1 LPPTTIRGSPAT
13 TPNISLADIYAKLEG
28 MNCLFC
34 RIVSGEIPAK
44 KIFEDEVSIAFAD
57 IHPQAP
63 THFLVIPKKHI
74 DSLAHASEADKEM
87 LGHLT
92 LVATE
97 LAKKSLSKG
106 FRVVVNTGEEGGQTV
121 DHLHLHVLGGRA
133 MHWPPG

>member
-1 LPPTTIRGSPAT
+1 
-13 TPNISLADIYAKLEG
+13 

-57 IHPQAP
+57 INPQAP

-74 DSLAHASEADKEM
+74 DSLAQASQADKEM

-92 LVATE
+92 LVAAE
-97 LAKKSLSKG
+97 LAKTSLSKG
-106 FRVVVNTGEEGGQTV
+106 FRIVINSGEDGGQTV
-121 DHLHLHVLGGRA
+121 DHLHLHVLGGRP

>member
-1 LPPTTIRGSPAT
+1 LAIFRAHFHETI
-13 TPNISLADIYAKLEG
+13 EG

-34 RIVSGEIPAK
+34 KIVAGEIPAK
-44 KIFEDEVSIAFAD
+44 KIFEDDVSIAFAD

-63 THFLVIPKKHI
+63 THFLVIPKQHI
-74 DSLAHASEADKEM
+74 DSLAQATAADKDL

-106 FRVVVNTGEEGGQTV
+106 FRIVMNTGEEGGQTV
-121 DHLHLHVLGGRA
+121 EHLHLHVLGGRA

>member
-1 LPPTTIRGSPAT
+1 
-13 TPNISLADIYAKLEG
+13 

-74 DSLAHASEADKEM
+74 DSLAHASQADKEM

-97 LAKKSLSKG
+97 LAKKSLPKG
-106 FRVVVNTGEEGGQTV
+106 FRIVINSGEEGGQTV

>member
-1 LPPTTIRGSPAT
+1 
-13 TPNISLADIYAKLEG
+13 

-44 KIFEDEVSIAFAD
+44 KIFEDDVSIAFAD

-63 THFLVIPKKHI
+63 THFLVIPKQHI
-74 DSLAHASEADKEM
+74 DSLAQATEADKDL

-97 LAKKSLSKG
+97 LAKKGLSKG
-106 FRVVVNTGEEGGQTV
+106 FRIVMNTGEEGGQTV
-121 DHLHLHVLGGRA
+121 EHLHLHVLGGRA

>member
-1 LPPTTIRGSPAT
+1 
-13 TPNISLADIYAKLEG
+13 

-34 RIVSGEIPAK
+34 KIVAGEITAK
-44 KIFEDEVSIAFAD
+44 KIFEDDVSIAFAD

-74 DSLAHASEADKEM
+74 DSLAHASSEDKAL

-97 LAKKSLSKG
+97 LAKKSLTKG
-106 FRVVVNTGEEGGQTV
+106 FRIVVNTGEEGGQTV

>member
-1 LPPTTIRGSPAT
+1 
-13 TPNISLADIYAKLEG
+13 

-34 RIVSGEIPAK
+34 RIVAGEIPAK

-57 IHPQAP
+57 INPQAP

-74 DSLAHASEADKEM
+74 DSLALATQDDKEM

-92 LVATE
+92 LVAAE

-106 FRVVVNTGEEGGQTV
+106 FRIVVNTGPEGGQTV
-121 DHLHLHVLGGRA
+121 EHLHLHVLGGRS